1 MLQIRRKTIVLGLLI
16 CLVAGTF
23 FGCGSDSG
31 SKEEGPFT
39 VTIAQGSDPQTLDPH
54 KVGGDISANIFR
66 NVCEALLTYDENWE
80 LCNLLADSYE
90 QTSDTEWVFHLKEG
104 VTFSNGEPFNAEA
117 VIWNFKR
124 AASDKY
130 PRQAFEF
137 RDYVKDYEAVD
148 EHTVKFI
155 LSKPDIFFAA
165 HIAEV
170 PMLEPKHS
178 EEIGEEAIN
187 GDIIGTGPYVFK
199 SWEADKEIVLEKNP
213 DYWGE
218 AAEVDQVV
226 FRTIPEP
233 ATRIAEMVNGNVDV
247 IMNVQNESVA
257 NLEKTDS
264 ITVFPKKMNR
274 TEYMGF
280 NTYDW
285 CETPELQS
293 PLVRQAINY
302 AVDVDT
308 IIENIMGGYGER
320 VSNLWRSDYDEFD
333 EELANYYTYDPEK
346 AKELLAEAG
355 YPDGFSMTLMTD
367 VDNHAKAQE
376 VTEAVGAYL
385 NDVGIKTKVQVLD
398 DTTAYAIIVNGQAS
412 KKCPGMFDW
421 NWGSKPGLYESTLTG
436 VLKSD
441 GMSSYNKIDGYDALI
456 DKLLAESTKEGRAP
470 YVRELQKMMVEDP
483 ACLYLFRLYDIYA
496 VSDRIAWNPDD
507 FYCMRAIDMKI
518 AK

>member
-1 MLQIRRKTIVLGLLI
+1 MLRNKKRIVVLGLLI
-16 CLVAGTF
+16 CLVAATL

-31 SKEEGPFT
+31 SGEESPFT
-39 VTIAQGSDPQTLDPH
+39 VTVAQGSDPQTLDPH

-66 NVCEALLTYDENWE
+66 NVCEALLAYDENWE
-80 LCNLLADSYE
+80 ICSLLADSYE
-90 QTSDTEWVFHLKEG
+90 QVSDTEWIFHLKEG
-104 VTFSNGEPFNAEA
+104 VNFSNGEPFNAEA

-137 RDYVKDYEAVD
+137 KNYVKKYEAVD

-165 HIAEV
+165 HVAEV
-170 PMLEPKHS
+170 PILEPKHS

-187 GDIIGTGPYVFK
+187 GDIVGTGPYVFK
-199 SWEADKEIVLEKNP
+199 SWEADKEIVLEKNA
-213 DYWGE
+213 DYWGD
-218 AAEVDQVV
+218 AAEIDRVV

-233 ATRIAEMVNGNVDV
+233 TTRIAEMVNGNVDV

-257 NLEKTDS
+257 TLEKS
-264 ITVFPKKMNR
+264 EGITVFPKKMNR

-285 CETPELQS
+285 CETPELKN

-320 VSNLWRSDYDEFD
+320 VSNLWRSDYDDFD
-333 EELANYYTYDPEK
+333 EKLANYYSYDPEK
-346 AKELLAEAG
+346 AKSLLAEAG
-355 YPDGFSMTLMTD
+355 YPNGFTMTLMTD

-385 NDVGIKTKVQVLD
+385 NDIGIKTEVQVLD
-398 DTTAYAIIVNGQAS
+398 DTTAYAIIVNGQNA

-436 VLKSD
+436 VLSSE
-441 GMSSYNKIDGYDALI
+441 GMSSYNKIDGYDELI
-456 DKLLAESTKEGRAP
+456 EKLLGESTVEGRKP
-470 YVRELQKMMVEDP
+470 YIEELQKLMVEDP

-496 VSDRIAWNPDD
+496 VSDRIEWNPED
-507 FYCMRAIDMKI
+507 FYALRAIDMRI